1 MLMTHQADLNRQAE
15 LIRQADIIRQAD
27 LSDIEEI
34 MRIIKLV
41 YREMHL
47 EGNHQWDET
56 YPQAVDFENDIRK
69 KELFI
74 SEIHGRVGGF
84 LCINHH
90 EPEEYAQIH
99 WSSHQ
104 TPLVLHRMAVASEFR
119 GRGIGSVLLG
129 FAEEFARKNG
139 VTYLRSDTNSL
150 NPKMNALFQKMGYSF
165 VGQMHAF
172 GKKVPFNFYDKVLA
186 GSKEA

>member
-1 MLMTHQADLNRQAE
+1 MTHQADLNRP
-15 LIRQADIIRQAD
+15 ADLIRQAD

-34 MRIIKLV
+34 MRIIQTV
-41 YREMHL
+41 CREMRL
-47 EGNHQWDET
+47 EGNSQWDET
-56 YPQAVDFENDIRK
+56 YPQAVDFEKDIRK

-90 EPEEYAQIH
+90 EPEEYARIH

-104 TPLVLHRMAVASEFR
+104 RPLVLHRMAVASEFR
-119 GRGIGSVLLG
+119 GCGIGAALLG

-139 VTYLRSDTNSL
+139 VAYLRSDTNSL
-150 NPKMNALFQKMGYSF
+150 NPKMNALFQKMGYTF
-165 VGQMHAF
+165 VGQMPAF
-172 GKKVPFNFYDKVLA
+172 GKDNPFNFYDKLL
-186 GSKEA
+186 